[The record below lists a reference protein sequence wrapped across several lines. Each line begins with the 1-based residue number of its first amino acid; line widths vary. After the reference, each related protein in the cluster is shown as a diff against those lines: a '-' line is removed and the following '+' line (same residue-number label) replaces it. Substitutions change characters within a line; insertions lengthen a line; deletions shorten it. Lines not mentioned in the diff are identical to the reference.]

1 MNLANFPITETLLLF
16 LLIVTF
22 GFSAFEKITDFKGQV
37 FWLNDYFK
45 NSFMKHFV
53 KLSIIKILVFEI
65 IATCLCVAGVI
76 ELIWFESKTFALWGC
91 LLCIAVLLALLIGTR
106 LVKDY
111 DGARN
116 MVIYLIP
123 AFFLLYLLA

>member
-1 MNLANFPITETLLLF
+1 MHTLMFTQVAILLLF
-16 LLIVTF
+16 IFTF

-37 FWLNDYFK
+37 LWLNDYFK

-53 KLSIIKILVFEI
+53 KLSILKILFFEI
-65 IATCLCVAGVI
+65 IATFLCVAGII
-76 ELIWFESKTFALWGC
+76 ELIWFEGKTFALLGC

-123 AFFLLYLLA
+123 AFFLLYLLN

>member
-1 MNLANFPITETLLLF
+1 MLQQLPITEILLLF
-16 LLIVTF
+16 FLSITF

-45 NSFMKHFV
+45 DSFMKHFV
-53 KLSIIKILVFEI
+53 KLSIVKIFIFEI
-65 IATCLCVAGVI
+65 IATFLCVAGII
-76 ELIWFESKTFALWGC
+76 ELIWFESKTFALLGC
-91 LLCIAVLLALLIGTR
+91 ILCIAVLLALLIGTR